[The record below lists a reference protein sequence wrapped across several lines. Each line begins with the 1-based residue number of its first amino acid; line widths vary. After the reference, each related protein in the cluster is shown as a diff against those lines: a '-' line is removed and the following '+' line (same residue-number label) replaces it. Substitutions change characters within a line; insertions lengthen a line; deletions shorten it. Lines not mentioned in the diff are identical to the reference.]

1 MIAFFFMIL
10 ITDLKGIE
18 ITIFKLQLIV
28 KKFYFFFLS
37 LLTVFLNALIAL
49 MQL

>member
-1 MIAFFFMIL
+1 MIL

-28 KKFYFFFLS
+28 KKFYFFLS
-37 LLTVFLNALIAL
+37 LSLF
-49 MQL
+49 